1 MKQWLLFVGLQV
13 VNFVYCQENNQSLNI
28 NDPWFRDH
36 VNKGL
41 QIGDTMPDISLGT
54 VINNYTGK
62 TRFSDFKGKLLILDF
77 WSTTCSSC
85 LHDFPYMKKMQEQ
98 FSGKIQ
104 ILLVNTAET
113 RQQITESFNQRYKNK
128 IKLPDNLPSIV
139 ADSLGSF
146 ENHVLFKLFPYRRL
160 GQHIWIDKEGIIR
173 LIGEHENTN
182 PEKIVDFL
190 AGRPIQFLYPDSRL
204 PSLSVDRKTPY
215 YKQLGSLKTTP
226 VVYGSFI
233 TPYTNELEGHINFII
248 DSANKTR
255 TMHFINIDVAYMYEQ
270 AFNGI
275 WKKNANILYSP
286 LSLVNG
292 DLVIFPP
299 GTDTL
304 NYSSNEDLINRRATD
319 RDFIK
324 SKYCYEQVVSI
335 NMPFAKRQQYMV
347 EDLNRFFEEQL
358 GTTAVLEKRKVFCYS
373 IVRTSKF
380 DKVSPKSE
388 LQSTDHIINLIEE
401 GGRKL
406 KKYKSVPL
414 ISVFQLT
421 IQENPKLKDYLIQQK
436 RKGKSFLLINETGW
450 DKTKIVNM
458 ALPAEELYTINDLRK
473 VLNPYDLNIVE
484 KESDIE
490 FIVFKKQNHTNMTH

>member
-1 MKQWLLFVGLQV
+1 
-13 VNFVYCQENNQSLNI
+13 
-28 NDPWFRDH
+28 
-36 VNKGL
+36 
-41 QIGDTMPDISLGT
+41 
-54 VINNYTGK
+54 
-62 TRFSDFKGKLLILDF
+62 
-77 WSTTCSSC
+77 
-85 LHDFPYMKKMQEQ
+85 
-98 FSGKIQ
+98 
-104 ILLVNTAET
+104 
-113 RQQITESFNQRYKNK
+113 
-128 IKLPDNLPSIV
+128 
-139 ADSLGSF
+139 
-146 ENHVLFKLFPYRRL
+146 
-160 GQHIWIDKEGIIR
+160 
-173 LIGEHENTN
+173 
-182 PEKIVDFL
+182 
-190 AGRPIQFLYPDSRL
+190 
-204 PSLSVDRKTPY
+204 
-215 YKQLGSLKTTP
+215 
-226 VVYGSFI
+226 
-233 TPYTNELEGHINFII
+233 
-248 DSANKTR
+248 
-255 TMHFINIDVAYMYEQ
+255 MHFINIDVAYMYEQ

-304 NYSSNEDLINRRATD
+304 NYSSNEYLINRRATD